1 MLPATARRLLAAAS
15 RRPTARPLG
24 TLCAGGQHQQ
34 QRSLSRVGAVGAATA
49 GGLVGAMLS
58 PASAEGGTWA
68 WGSGLG
74 ADPPPRILPGR
85 RDPFDGVSISPS
97 AISPD
102 PGTFDAQLSASL
114 EAWRANGTRGVWLK
128 LPIEQAQ
135 LVSVAASHGF
145 IYHHAE
151 AGYVMMTRWL
161 PDCPSPLP
169 HNASSQVGVGAV
181 VVNDEGKVLLVQE
194 AVGPL
199 RGRDI
204 WKIPTGLLDARED
217 ICDGVVRPRD
227 AFSFCVT
234 QSVPCR

>member
-1 MLPATARRLLAAAS
+1 MLQATARRLLATAS

-34 QRSLSRVGAVGAATA
+34 RSLWRRVGAVGAA
-49 GGLVGAMLS
+49 GGLAGALLA

-85 RDPFDGVSISPS
+85 RDPFDGVSVSPG

-102 PGTFDAQLSASL
+102 PETFEAQLSASL
-114 EAWRANGTRGVWLK
+114 EEWRANGTRGVWLK

-135 LVSVAASHGF
+135 LVSVATSHGF

-151 AGYVMMTRWL
+151 ADYVMLTRWL

-217 ICDGVVRPRD
+217 ICDGVVRPREMLPR
-227 AFSFCVT
+227 ARI
-234 QSVPCR
+234 CR